1 MIEII
6 FVRTNVEK
14 QIKQN
19 WYINDVDRL
28 EKELNNTPWMS
39 PLADKICRLSFRMES
54 LSKEIIETYS
64 IFSILL
70 WQSFLPCICILHFLN
85 WNIWALLL
93 CSNGVEKCL
102 FVLLFW
108 YIFIMSLNSLQ
119 GTNRNKL
126 IFPHCL
132 LINPNKNLRHTHSC
146 EMFK

>member
-39 PLADKICRLSFRMES
+39 PLADKISLLSFRMES
-54 LSKEIIETYS
+54 LSKEILETYS

-119 GTNRNKL
+119 GTNRKKL